1 MKRAHLGAW
10 TCVLAGKGV
19 VTLAALRTLG
29 LADPWP
35 SSPLWPIGVVL
46 VGIGVALLWIREPA

>member
-1 MKRAHLGAW
+1 MTRARIGAW
-10 TCVLAGKGV
+10 SCVLAGKAV
-19 VTLAALRTLG
+19 LTLAALRTLG

-35 SSPLWPIGVVL
+35 SSPLWPTGVAL